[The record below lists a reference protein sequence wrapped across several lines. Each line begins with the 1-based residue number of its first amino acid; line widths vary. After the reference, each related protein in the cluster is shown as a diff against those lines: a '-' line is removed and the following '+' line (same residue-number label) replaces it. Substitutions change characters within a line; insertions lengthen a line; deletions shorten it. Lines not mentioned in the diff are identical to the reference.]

1 MALTATLMTACTAAV
16 GATAFGASL
25 AITPQPPD
33 TVLYVISSDRP
44 ITAITWRDSLGHMR
58 DQPVDGAQRTWT
70 WTFTSDVANPPYFV
84 SAQSAGATVTCRLIV
99 NGKVKVEDTTTG
111 HASTATC
118 HG

>member
-1 MALTATLMTACTAAV
+1 M
-16 GATAFGASL
+16 
-25 AITPQPPD
+25 
-33 TVLYVISSDRP
+33 
-44 ITAITWRDSLGHMR
+44 
-58 DQPVDGAQRTWT
+58 
-70 WTFTSDVANPPYFV
+70 ANPPYFV

>member
-1 MALTATLMTACTAAV
+1 MALAATVITACTAAV

-44 ITAITWRDSLGHMR
+44 ITAISWRDSLGHMR
-58 DQPVDGAQRTWT
+58 DQPVDGIQHTWA
-70 WTFTSDVANPPYFV
+70 WTFTSDVSDPPYFV
-84 SAQSAGATVTCRLIV
+84 SAESAGAAVTCRLIV
-99 NGKVKVEDTTTG
+99 NGKVKVEDTAGG
-111 HASTATC
+111 HNPTATC

>member
-1 MALTATLMTACTAAV
+1 MTACTAAV

>member
-44 ITAITWRDSLGHMR
+44 ITAITWRDSLGHTR
-58 DQPVDGAQRTWT
+58 DQPVDGAEHTWA
-70 WTFTSDVANPPYFV
+70 WTFTSDVTDPPYFV
-84 SAQSAGATVTCRLIV
+84 SARSAGATVTCRLIV
-99 NGKVKVEDTTTG
+99 NGKVKVENTTSGQT
-111 HASTATC
+111 STATC
-118 HG
+118 RG

>member
-25 AITPQPPD
+25 AITPQPLD